1 MSEPISVFLI
11 TLNEVAHIEQVLE
24 RVAWADEVVV
34 LDSGSTDGLSE
45 ETPKNLYRQGRK
57 DSSERT

>member
-24 RVAWADEVVV
+24 SVAWADEVIV
-34 LDSGSTDGLSE
+34 LDSGSTDGTVE
-45 ETPKNLYRQGRK
+45 ICKRMGV
-57 DSSERT
+57 D